1 MARSR
6 RQIRYNATTAFFG
19 PIVFKHRLTSL
30 LAIGKRG
37 AIMSIMLGALAA
49 CASMPAG
56 PQQPPSNSVAR
67 APIRFLLTFDD
78 GPAAASSDNPT
89 VHILEV
95 LAHNPYQDGI
105 KAVFFTQ
112 TRAWHGGGTAVGR
125 QLIRREYDEGHLVAF
140 HSATLLHSNHRF
152 MSQADL
158 DASLQ
163 NGVDD
168 LTGVTGIAPTLV
180 RPPFWAYD
188 AATLESY
195 HRHGMQMLLTDL
207 NANDGKIYGVNFS
220 WHKRS
225 NMLSHLAATRKRWAA
240 GTMPEVDGATPV
252 VVTFHDVNTYSS
264 RHIEEYM
271 AILLDVA
278 KELDVPLAAQPFY
291 TDRAAL
297 ERAALASTVH
307 TGDVRPQLPGIW
319 NWLWQ

>member
-1 MARSR
+1 MARPR

-140 HSATLLHSNHRF
+140 HSATLFHSNHRF

-188 AATLESY
+188 AA
-195 HRHGMQMLLTDL
+195 
-207 NANDGKIYGVNFS
+207 
-220 WHKRS
+220 
-225 NMLSHLAATRKRWAA
+225 
-240 GTMPEVDGATPV
+240 TMPEVDGATPV